1 MKKRRHLTIGLAAL
15 ALLGLLL
22 IVAKRDRGPEVDG
35 RPLEA
40 WVRDLLITAD
50 PGRRAAARAAV
61 GQLGTNAIPW
71 LQLALNHT
79 DSSWKKTLLNT
90 ADTLPGLD
98 RHDLLRWVN
107 PYERS
112 EIRAGGA
119 AGLAALGQAAAKATT
134 QSWNS
139 NRITALGQAWPWSNR
154 SSIERGTTTPKRDF
168 FG

>member
-1 MKKRRHLTIGLAAL
+1 MKKWRHLTIGVAAL

-61 GQLGTNAIPW
+61 EQLGTNAIPW

-79 DSSWKKTLLNT
+79 DSSWKKT
-90 ADTLPGLD
+90 G
-98 RHDLLRWVN
+98 
-107 PYERS
+107 
-112 EIRAGGA
+112 
-119 AGLAALGQAAAKATT
+119 
-134 QSWNS
+134 
-139 NRITALGQAWPWSNR
+139 
-154 SSIERGTTTPKRDF
+154 
-168 FG
+168 